1 MGSAGNPTPVRMPH
15 AHPETFRQFINYI
28 YTGKVR
34 YIQIINFV
42 IIYMF
47 DFYCKILSLR

>member
-1 MGSAGNPTPVRMPH
+1 MLFYIRYRCKNFTTTKRMGSPGNPTPVRMPH

-34 YIQIINFV
+34 DLGN
-42 IIYMF
+42 
-47 DFYCKILSLR
+47 